1 MEIRIASVLVED
13 QERALAFYTEKLG
26 FRKMADIPMGETYR
40 WLTVG
45 SPDGVDGVELALEPM
60 AFPPSRTYQ
69 QALKEAGIPITAFIT
84 NDIDGEVPRLIERGV
99 KFLGKVEDMGPIR
112 GIMFDDTCG
121 NLVHLVEPKE
131 RP

>member
-1 MEIRIASVLVED
+1 MQIRIASVLVED

-40 WLTVG
+40 WLTVV

-69 QALKEAGIPITAFIT
+69 QALREAGIPITAFIT
-84 NDIDGEVPRLIERGV
+84 HDIEGEVARLIERGV
-99 KFLGKVEDMGPIR
+99 KFLGRIEYMGPLR
-112 GIMFDDTCG
+112 CIMLDDTCG